1 MYRWVIKL
9 GEQMF
14 KTILVPLDGSKRAEK
29 ILPYVEDLAH
39 ARESRVVLLRVIEPV
54 NYISEAPMEVYHS
67 QEKTEI
73 ARKEAKADLASLAEH
88 LRIMGIIA
96 TSRVEEGEVA
106 KLILEVAEDEKAD
119 LIAMASHGRTGL
131 PRVFYGSVA
140 AGILNQTEK
149 PLLLIRAVDSPQ
161 ATTEAQA
168 TVSSVEHKS

>member
-1 MYRWVIKL
+1 MYRLIIKL
-9 GEQMF
+9 GGQMF

-29 ILPYVEDLAH
+29 ILPYVEDLAY
-39 ARESRVVLLRVIEPV
+39 ARESRVVLLRVMEAD
-54 NYISEAPMEVYHS
+54 NSISEAPLAVYHS

-73 ARKEAKADLASLAEH
+73 ARKEAKAYLASLADH
-88 LRIMGIIA
+88 LHIKGVVA
-96 TSRVEEGEVA
+96 TSRVEEGDVA
-106 KLILEVAEDEKAD
+106 KVILEVAEDEKAD

-168 TVSSVEHKS
+168 TVSSVEHKT